1 MTFLSVAN
9 RLFMKFSDHTGDPD
23 YFYLVRE
30 AKVET
35 DGKVSWRFEVRH
47 GIYRGK
53 YHYKFPTDKSALDR
67 ELRTKELNGYI
78 LVSDTNCSSALDNDW
93 LIEMGLRERPHK

>member
-1 MTFLSVAN
+1 MTFPSITN
-9 RLFMKFSDHTGDPD
+9 RLFMKPSDHTGDPD

-35 DGKVSWRFEVRH
+35 DGKVSWRSEVRH

-53 YHYKFPTDKSALDR
+53 YKYQFFTDKSALEQ
-67 ELRTKELNGYI
+67 ELKTNELDGYI
-78 LVSDTNCSSALDNDW
+78 LVSDKNYSMLEDSW
-93 LIEMGLRERPHK
+93 LTEMGLREPLPK